1 MSFSNN
7 HTIGGSLTFLLPG
20 SFKTHTRRKKEQR
33 KLCYRGEE
41 VLGAS
46 HSIVVASSIHH
57 TIGGPHF
64 FQSPRSLKIKRYL
77 EEFGWGVGRD

>member
-1 MSFSNN
+1 MDIQFCIRL
-7 HTIGGSLTFLLPG
+7 IGKCSCLN
-20 SFKTHTRRKKEQR
+20 SDKKEEGTK
-33 KLCYRGEE
+33 KLCYQGE

-57 TIGGPHF
+57 TIGGPHLF
-64 FQSPRSLKIKRYL
+64 LSPRSLKIKRYL